1 MINISDS
8 GRGILDQN
16 EVLKRI
22 FRAKRLRRR
31 ELSRLP
37 FKKKI
42 EILLQ
47 LQNMAEGV
55 KRSKRER
62 DNHIWMK

>member
-1 MINISDS
+1 MRDIPNS

-22 FRAKRLRRR
+22 FRAKCLRRR

-47 LQNMAEGV
+47 LQKMAEGV

-62 DNHIWMK
+62 VNHIWTK